1 MDESFRDQL
10 VALLPRLRRFALGL
24 TGSRDLGDDLVQAA
38 CERAIANCDKWQP
51 GSRLDSWMF
60 RLTRN
65 IFLND
70 VRARGVRGVPLEL
83 AAAEGLSLGD
93 SENRMVAQLTLEKVR
108 HCIARLPEEQRS
120 ALLLVTVEGL
130 PYEEAAEVL
139 GLPLGTLTSRLGRAR
154 LALRQMLDGGAV
166 VQAFTPRRKTEG
178 K

>member
-24 TGSRDLGDDLVQAA
+24 TGSRDEGDDLVQAA
-38 CERAIANCDKWQP
+38 CERAIVNCDKWQP
-51 GSRLDSWMF
+51 GTRLDSWMF

-65 IFLND
+65 LFLND
-70 VRARGVRGVPLEL
+70 IRAKGVRGVPMEL

-93 SENRMVAQLTLEKVR
+93 AENGMVAQLTLEKVR
-108 HCIARLPEEQRS
+108 HCISRLPEEQRS

-166 VQAFTPRRKTEG
+166 VKAFTPRRKSEG
-178 K
+178 H